1 VCSQA
6 PRLGLQVPFRG
17 GLLKDVAQDVVKL
30 AKEGLVR
37 RGRNE
42 EVFLAPIEEVAS
54 SGTILTKIHGA

>member
-1 VCSQA
+1 
-6 PRLGLQVPFRG
+6 
-17 GLLKDVAQDVVKL
+17 VAQDVVKL